1 MLHQPL
7 AVILYYLGA
16 NHFCRFQLNL
26 FLEERI
32 GACSEQRQKDK
43 SKHHRSPGR
52 GAASQLNIRVLKAKH
67 HSQW

>member
-7 AVILYYLGA
+7 AVILYYLAA
-16 NHFCRFQLNL
+16 NHFCCFQLNL

-43 SKHHRSPGR
+43 SKHYRSPGR
-52 GAASQLNIRVLKAKH
+52 SAASQLNIRVLEANH